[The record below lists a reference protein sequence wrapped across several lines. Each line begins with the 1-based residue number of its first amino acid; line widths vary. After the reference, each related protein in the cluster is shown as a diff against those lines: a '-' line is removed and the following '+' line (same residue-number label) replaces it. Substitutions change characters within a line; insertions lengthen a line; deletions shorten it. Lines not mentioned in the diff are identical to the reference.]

1 MISDKETKGW
11 ELDDATGRYR
21 WTYGNAKQHWVEIPG
36 GGIFYSGAALNESR
50 FLIEPDGV
58 ARTPDVILVKDIP

>member
-1 MISDKETKGW
+1 MIADKETKGW

-36 GGIFYSGAALNESR
+36 GGIFYSGTALNEKR
-50 FLIEPDGV
+50 FLD
-58 ARTPDVILVKDIP
+58 